1 MCRAA
6 AAQGVAPHRVSFM
19 DAVRWLLSAGP
30 DEALPDLIVNPDRP
44 DRHEPRAI
52 NDRQDTYTKLS
63 RPRKQMRKELRR
75 QKVKA

>member
-1 MCRAA
+1 
-6 AAQGVAPHRVSFM
+6 
-19 DAVRWLLSAGP
+19 
-30 DEALPDLIVNPDRP
+30 LPDLIVNPDRP

-52 NDRQDTYTKLS
+52 KDRQDTYTKLS